1 MKTTSWSLAAAFIGP
16 AAALPNNP
24 WRAYAHKPGFAPKGH
39 NGPVWHY
46 PGQNVT
52 TPSSTVDVAPS
63 SSSSARY
70 TTVNVLPSLTTYT
83 VVSTD
88 LVTITECPSTV
99 TDCPE
104 HEKTTWTSQT
114 TYSPS
119 VVIDTVYVTQV
130 ATVTEDTVI
139 TITTESDSTVV
150 IVTTELATAT
160 TSCTQT
166 GWGAMTTFTFES
178 DKTKATAFP
187 VASDTTRAIPTM
199 PILSSTWSAV
209 PNSAPTYVPSDWP
222 VASSSSSAPAA
233 TFTPSVYPGFEPAC
247 TRVPIPGC
255 KPCEGQPGNDPDTY
269 CGLDI
274 NTDYYETWPLT
285 CMLLVSLHGHD

>member
-1 MKTTSWSLAAAFIGP
+1 MKTTSWSLAATFIGS
-16 AAALPNNP
+16 AAALPNHP
-24 WRAYAHKPGFAPKGH
+24 WKAYAHKPGFAPKGH

-46 PGQNVT
+46 PHENSSVWSAPGTAV
-52 TPSSTVDVAPS
+52 SSTSKAG
-63 SSSSARY
+63 Y

-88 LVTITECPSTV
+88 VVTITACPSTV
-99 TDCPE
+99 TDCPD
-104 HEKTTWTSQT
+104 HEKTTWTSLT

-119 VVIDTVYVTQV
+119 ITTDTVYVTQF

-139 TITTESDSTVV
+139 TVTTESDSTVV
-150 IVTTELATAT
+150 VIETELATAT
-160 TSCTQT
+160 TTCTET
-166 GWGAMTTFTFES
+166 GWGAMTTYAVDSSMTRP
-178 DKTKATAFP
+178 TAFP
-187 VASDTTRAIPTM
+187 VASDTTRAF
-199 PILSSTWSAV
+199 PIMSALSSTALPFV
-209 PNSAPTYVPSDWP
+209 AGGQP
-222 VASSSSSAPAA
+222 VASSPLSAPSS

-274 NTDYYETWPLT
+274 ETDYYETWPLT
-285 CMLLVSLHGHD
+285 CKLSISLLEAYN